1 MNYAIV
7 DIETTGGS
15 TKSSKITEIAIYK
28 HDGIQIIDSFATL
41 VNPEMPIPEFISR
54 LTGIHDK
61 MVEDAPK
68 FYEIA
73 KQIIEFTDD
82 YSS

>member
-1 MNYAIV
+1 MQYAIV

-15 TKSSKITEIAIYK
+15 AKSSKITEIAIFK
-28 HDGIQIIDSFATL
+28 HDGETIIDSFITL

-54 LTGIHDK
+54 LTGIYDE
-61 MVEDAPK
+61 MVKEAPK

-73 KQIIEFTDD
+73 KQIVEFTED
-82 YSS
+82 